1 MRFPHSKS
9 AGSDGGRTSQAAEN
23 ADQTEMQH
31 MRGESVNPI
40 LQTLIQ
46 AIPLPMLLLDEQ
58 GRILGMNPPFQKLLI
73 GTAAQTNAPNLA
85 ALWPELLP
93 FAFDLHHAE
102 SARLIAHAQA
112 CFTQQGIPDW
122 QFLPLI
128 SGDAPP
134 CFCLIGQPGIKDLQV
149 QPPSRVFALFETVNR
164 ARAAMV
170 RGRPEDAF
178 FREVCQVLSQHPAV
192 SLVSIALRQEDHLV
206 AVFSGSQTSPYF
218 VPSIT
223 LDMNNDHPAIRALQE
238 GEVETFTVIPDN
250 DPIWPLWGSFG
261 KEARPE
267 CAVYLPL
274 HGEQAP
280 IGVMAIF
287 GESLL
292 LRDPYLPTLITL
304 AEDLAYALEIQ
315 HKEQDRREIEAR
327 LQATEAEMEEAQRV
341 AQLGSW
347 SLDIA
352 RDWIEGS
359 AEARRLFF
367 IPEDQLEITQEDI
380 VQRIAPDHQAHYL
393 EIIQEAITTG
403 EPTEL
408 EYPLLLP
415 DKRLRWIHARIHS
428 ERNQDGQ
435 PIRLFGTVQ
444 DITTRK
450 VMEEALKASEARW
463 EFALDGAGEGV
474 WDMDTERNTVFYSPR
489 WKRMLGYEPEEIPSE
504 LGEWAKRLHPEEKKH
519 VIDRLVAFIR
529 NPNEGAYVLEYR
541 LQAKAGHYIWILDR
555 GKVVSRTAAGI
566 PSRIIGTHTDITERK
581 QAEDAI
587 RASEALRRAILD
599 STQDAIL
606 AIDATDRIILF
617 NQAAEKLFGYFA
629 NEALGQ
635 PATLLIPERYHPGFH
650 QYRDR
655 VRAGA
660 SQAIQRVK
668 GRRKNGNEFPVELT
682 MSYTTIGQDALF
694 TTVLRDIS
702 SHLETR
708 RELQLADQVFQHSA
722 EAICIIDAQRQ
733 IISVNPRFTELTGW
747 PREAVIG
754 QSTEILIPTHERPNH
769 RQAWRSANK
778 AGIWQGELQLTR
790 RDGSQFPIW
799 LTMNIR
805 RNALGKP
812 THSIIMFSDITERR
826 RATEQ
831 LEFQASHDALTG
843 LPNRYGLDRL
853 LPDLLAQHQE
863 AHQSLAVLFLD
874 LDNFRTINDSL
885 GHSVGDQLLRA
896 VAERLRN
903 TLDHHALIARP
914 GGDEFII
921 VVPHLANPQVA
932 TTEANRIL
940 QVMTSAFEIGNFH
953 LDISLSLGISTFPED
968 GTDIAILFKNAD
980 TAMYAA
986 KAAGR
991 SAIRQFSPQ
1000 MAHRVEHRMALE
1012 TRLRRALDQGEFMLH
1027 YQPQIDTDS
1036 GALNGLEA
1044 LLRWFPKDGERLGPA
1059 EFIPIA
1065 EESGLIIP
1073 IGQWVLEELCRQLIQ
1088 WRQMGHSVVPMAFNL
1103 SPVQFRQADLRQVI
1117 LSTLTRAGLTGQEVE
1132 LELTEGML
1140 IDASTDAHTTLTA
1153 FKDAGIA
1160 IAIDD
1165 FGTGYSALSY
1175 LKKFPID
1182 KLKID
1187 RSFIQEIAHQPVD
1200 AAIAATIINLAHSL
1214 NMRVVAEGVET
1225 QEQHYLLSN
1234 WGCDGVQGY
1243 HFSRPLPA
1251 HEILERYLQP
1261 THQAIQKVG
1270 N

>member
-1 MRFPHSKS
+1 MDFIRDP
-9 AGSDGGRTSQAAEN
+9 D
-23 ADQTEMQH
+23 
-31 MRGESVNPI
+31 
-40 LQTLIQ
+40 
-46 AIPLPMLLLDEQ
+46 
-58 GRILGMNPPFQKLLI
+58 
-73 GTAAQTNAPNLA
+73 
-85 ALWPELLP
+85 
-93 FAFDLHHAE
+93 E
-102 SARLIAHAQA
+102 SAY
-112 CFTQQGIPDW
+112 T
-122 QFLPLI
+122 
-128 SGDAPP
+128 
-134 CFCLIGQPGIKDLQV
+134 
-149 QPPSRVFALFETVNR
+149 
-164 ARAAMV
+164 
-170 RGRPEDAF
+170 
-178 FREVCQVLSQHPAV
+178 
-192 SLVSIALRQEDHLV
+192 
-206 AVFSGSQTSPYF
+206 
-218 VPSIT
+218 
-223 LDMNNDHPAIRALQE
+223 
-238 GEVETFTVIPDN
+238 
-250 DPIWPLWGSFG
+250 
-261 KEARPE
+261 
-267 CAVYLPL
+267 
-274 HGEQAP
+274 
-280 IGVMAIF
+280 
-287 GESLL
+287 
-292 LRDPYLPTLITL
+292 
-304 AEDLAYALEIQ
+304 
-315 HKEQDRREIEAR
+315 
-327 LQATEAEMEEAQRV
+327 
-341 AQLGSW
+341 
-347 SLDIA
+347 
-352 RDWIEGS
+352 
-359 AEARRLFF
+359 
-367 IPEDQLEITQEDI
+367 
-380 VQRIAPDHQAHYL
+380 
-393 EIIQEAITTG
+393 
-403 EPTEL
+403 
-408 EYPLLLP
+408 
-415 DKRLRWIHARIHS
+415 
-428 ERNQDGQ
+428 
-435 PIRLFGTVQ
+435 
-444 DITTRK
+444 
-450 VMEEALKASEARW
+450 
-463 EFALDGAGEGV
+463 
-474 WDMDTERNTVFYSPR
+474 
-489 WKRMLGYEPEEIPSE
+489 
-504 LGEWAKRLHPEEKKH
+504 
-519 VIDRLVAFIR
+519 
-529 NPNEGAYVLEYR
+529 LEYR

-555 GKVVSRTAAGI
+555 GKVLTRNAQGI
-566 PSRIIGTHTDITERK
+566 PTRIIGTHTDITERK
-581 QAEDAI
+581 RSEDAI

-599 STQDAIL
+599 STLDAIL

-617 NQAAEKLFGYFA
+617 NQAAEKLFGYSA

-635 PATLLIPERYHPGFH
+635 PVTLLVPERYHSGFH
-650 QYRDR
+650 KYRDR

-660 SQAIQRVK
+660 SHTIQRVK
-668 GRRKNGNEFPVELT
+668 GCRKNGDEFPVELT

-702 SHLETR
+702 SQLEAR

-722 EAICIIDAQRQ
+722 EAICIIGAHRQ

-747 PREAVIG
+747 SREAVIG
-754 QSTEILIPTHERPNH
+754 QSSEILVPTQEQPRH
-769 RQAWRSANK
+769 RHAWLATK
-778 AGIWQGELQLTR
+778 DAGIWQGDLQLTR

-799 LTMNIR
+799 LTMNMV
-805 RNALGKP
+805 RNAMGKH

-874 LDNFRTINDSL
+874 LDNFKTINDSL
-885 GHSVGDQLLRA
+885 GHNVGDQLLRA
-896 VAERLRN
+896 VAERLKN
-903 TLDHHALIARP
+903 ILGSHALIARP

-921 VVPHLANPQVA
+921 VVPHLSNQQAA
-932 TTEANRIL
+932 TTEANKIL
-940 QVMTSAFEIGNFH
+940 QAMAHTFEIGNFR
-953 LDISLSLGISTFPED
+953 LDISLSLGISTYPED

-991 SAIRQFSPQ
+991 SAIRHFSPQ

-1012 TRLRRALDQGEFMLH
+1012 TRLRRALDQGEFVLH

-1044 LLRWFPKDGERLGPA
+1044 LLRWFPKEGDGLGPA

-1088 WRQMGHSVVPMAFNL
+1088 WRRMGLSVVPIAFNL
-1103 SPVQFRQADLRQVI
+1103 SPLQFRQADLRQAI
-1117 LSTLTRAGLTGQEVE
+1117 FSTLARAGLTGQEVE

-1140 IDASTDAHTTLTA
+1140 IDASTDTHATLTA

-1251 HEILERYLQP
+1251 EEILERYLQP
-1261 THQAIQKVG
+1261 AHQAIKKVV

>member
-1 MRFPHSKS
+1 MK
-9 AGSDGGRTSQAAEN
+9 
-23 ADQTEMQH
+23 
-31 MRGESVNPI
+31 GESVNPI

-58 GRILGMNPPFQKLLI
+58 GRILGMNPPFQTLLA
-73 GTAAQTNAPNLA
+73 GTDAQTNAPNLA
-85 ALWPELLP
+85 ALWPELLSFP
-93 FAFDLHHAE
+93 FDLHHAE

-122 QFLPLI
+122 QLLPLV
-128 SGDAPP
+128 SEDAPP
-134 CFCLIGQPGIKDLQV
+134 CFCLIGQPHIKDFQV
-149 QPPSRVFALFETVNR
+149 QPPSRVIALLETVNR

-178 FREVCQVLSQHPAV
+178 FREVCQVLSQHPSV
-192 SLVSIALRQEDHLV
+192 SLASIALRQENHLA
-206 AVFSGSQTSPYF
+206 AVFAGSQTSPYF

-223 LDMNNDHPAIRALQE
+223 LDMNNNHPAIRALQD
-238 GEVETFTVIPDN
+238 GEVETLTAIPDS
-250 DPIWPLWGSFG
+250 DPVWPLWGSFG

-292 LRDPYLPTLITL
+292 LQDPYLPTLITL

-315 HKEQDRREIEAR
+315 RKEQGRHEIETQLRAS
-327 LQATEAEMEEAQRV
+327 EAHLEEAQRV
-341 AQLGSW
+341 AHLGSW

-352 RDWIEGS
+352 RDSIEGS

-367 IPEDQLEITQEDI
+367 IPEDQLEINQRDI
-380 VQRIAPDHQAHYL
+380 AQRIAPDHQARYL
-393 EIIQEAITTG
+393 QIIQEAINEG

-408 EYPLLLP
+408 EYPLLVP
-415 DKRLRWIHARIHS
+415 DNRLRWIHACVQC
-428 ERNQDGQ
+428 ERNQDGE

-444 DITTRK
+444 DISQRK
-450 VMEEALKASEARW
+450 AMEDALKTSEARW

-474 WDMDTERNTVFYSPR
+474 WDLDTEKNTVFYSPR
-489 WKRMLGYEPEEIPSE
+489 WKRMLGYEPEELASD
-504 LGEWAKRLHPEEKKH
+504 LGEWAKRLHPEEKNQ
-519 VIDRLVAFIR
+519 VIKKLVDFIR
-529 NPNEGAYVLEYR
+529 DPTEGAYTLEYR
-541 LQAKAGHYIWILDR
+541 LQAKTGHYIWILDR
-555 GKVVSRTAAGI
+555 GKVLTRNAQGI
-566 PSRIIGTHTDITERK
+566 PTRVIGTHTDITDRK
-581 QAEDAI
+581 QSEDAI
-587 RASEALRRAILD
+587 RASEGLRRTILD
-599 STQDAIL
+599 STLDAIL
-606 AIDATDRIILF
+606 ALDATDRIILF
-617 NQAAEKLFGYFA
+617 NQAAEKLFGYSA
-629 NEALGQ
+629 NEVLGQ
-635 PATLLIPERYHPGFH
+635 SVTLLVPERYHSGFH
-650 QYRDR
+650 KYRDR

-660 SQAIQRVK
+660 NNTIQRVK
-668 GRRKNGNEFPVELT
+668 GCRKNGDEFPVELT
-682 MSYTTIGQDALF
+682 MSYKTIGQDALF
-694 TTVLRDIS
+694 TAVLRDIS
-702 SHLETR
+702 SQLEAT

-733 IISVNPRFTELTGW
+733 IISVNSRFAELTGW
-747 PREAVIG
+747 SREAVIG
-754 QSTEILIPTHERPNH
+754 QSTEILVPAQEQPGH
-769 RQAWRSANK
+769 RHAWLAAK
-778 AGIWQGELQLTR
+778 DAGIWQGELQLIR
-790 RDGSQFPIW
+790 RDGSPFPIW
-799 LTMNIR
+799 LTINVL
-805 RNALGKP
+805 RNAVGTP
-812 THSIIMFSDITERR
+812 TRSIIMFSDITERR

-831 LEFQASHDALTG
+831 LEFQARHDALTG
-843 LPNRYGLDRL
+843 LPNRYGLDHL

-863 AHQSLAVLFLD
+863 ANQSLAVLFLD
-874 LDNFRTINDSL
+874 LDNFKTINDSL
-885 GHSVGDQLLRA
+885 GHNVGDQLLRA
-896 VAERLRN
+896 VAERLKNSLGSR
-903 TLDHHALIARP
+903 ALIARP

-921 VVPHLANPQVA
+921 VVPHLANQQAA
-932 TTEANRIL
+932 TTEANKIL
-940 QVMTSAFEIGNFH
+940 QTMAHTFEIGNFR
-953 LDISLSLGISTFPED
+953 LDISLSLGISTYPED

-991 SAIRQFSPQ
+991 SAIRQFSPH

-1044 LLRWFPKDGERLGPA
+1044 LLRWFPKQGDGLGPA

-1088 WRQMGHSVVPMAFNL
+1088 WRRMGLSVVPMAFNL
-1103 SPVQFRQADLRQVI
+1103 SPLQFRQADLRQVI
-1117 LSTLTRAGLTGQEVE
+1117 LSTLARAGLTGQEVE

-1140 IDASTDAHTTLTA
+1140 IDASTDTHATLTA

-1200 AAIAATIINLAHSL
+1200 AAIASTIINLAHSL

-1251 HEILERYLQP
+1251 EQILERYLQP
-1261 THQAIQKVG
+1261 AHHAIQKVG

>member
-1 MRFPHSKS
+1 
-9 AGSDGGRTSQAAEN
+9 
-23 ADQTEMQH
+23 

-58 GRILGMNPPFQKLLI
+58 GRILGMNPPFQTLLA

-93 FAFDLHHAE
+93 FAFDLHRPE

-112 CFTQQGIPDW
+112 CFTQKGIPDW
-122 QFLPLI
+122 QLLPLA
-128 SGDAPP
+128 SGAAAP
-134 CFCLIGQPGIKDLQV
+134 CFCLIGH
-149 QPPSRVFALFETVNR
+149 PPMEDAQAQTSSRVVALLETMNR

-178 FREVCQVLSQHPAV
+178 FREVCQVLSQHPCV
-192 SLVSIALRQEDHLV
+192 SLASIALRQEDHLV
-206 AVFSGSQTSPYF
+206 AVFAGSQTSPYF

-223 LDMNNDHPAIRALQE
+223 LDMNNNHPAIRALRD
-238 GEVETFTVIPDN
+238 GEVETLTAIPDS
-250 DPIWPLWGSFG
+250 DPVWPLWGSFG

-287 GESLL
+287 GESFLL
-292 LRDPYLPTLITL
+292 QDPYLPTLITL

-315 HKEQDRREIEAR
+315 RKEQGRREVETRLRASEAH
-327 LQATEAEMEEAQRV
+327 LEEAQRV

-347 SLDIA
+347 SLDIT

-367 IPEDQLEITQEDI
+367 IPEDQLEINQQDI
-380 VQRIAPDHQAHYL
+380 VQRIAPDHRAHYL

-415 DKRLRWIHARIHS
+415 DQRLRWIHARVQS

-444 DITTRK
+444 DITPRK
-450 VMEEALKASEARW
+450 AMEDALRTSEARW

-474 WDMDTERNTVFYSPR
+474 WDMDTALNTVFYSPR
-489 WKRMLGYEPEEIPSE
+489 WKRMLGHEPEEVPND
-504 LGEWAKRLHPEEKKH
+504 LGEWAKRLHPEEKNQ
-519 VIDRLVAFIR
+519 VIKKLVDFIR
-529 NPNEGAYVLEYR
+529 DPDESVYTLEYR

-555 GKVVSRTAAGI
+555 GKVVSRNAQGI
-566 PSRIIGTHTDITERK
+566 PTRIIGTHTDITERK
-581 QAEDAI
+581 RSEDAI

-599 STQDAIL
+599 STLDAIL

-617 NQAAEKLFGYFA
+617 NQAAEKLFGYSA

-635 PATLLIPERYHPGFH
+635 PVTLLIPERYHPGFH

-660 SQAIQRVK
+660 SHAIQRVK
-668 GRRKNGNEFPVELT
+668 GCRKNGDEFPVELT

-702 SHLETR
+702 SQLEAR
-708 RELQLADQVFQHSA
+708 RELQLAEQVFQNSA

-747 PREAVIG
+747 SREAVIG
-754 QSTEILIPTHERPNH
+754 QSSEILVPTQEQPRH
-769 RQAWRSANK
+769 RHAWLATK
-778 AGIWQGELQLTR
+778 DAGIWQGDLQLTR

-799 LTMNIR
+799 LTMNMV
-805 RNALGKP
+805 RNAMGKP

-896 VAERLRN
+896 VAERLKN
-903 TLDHHALIARP
+903 ILGSHALIARP

-921 VVPHLANPQVA
+921 VVPHLANQQAA
-932 TTEANRIL
+932 TTEANKIL
-940 QVMTSAFEIGNFH
+940 QAMAHTFEIGNFR
-953 LDISLSLGISTFPED
+953 LDISLSLGISTYPED

-991 SAIRQFSPQ
+991 SAIRHFSPQ
-1000 MAHRVEHRMALE
+1000 MAYRVEHRMALE
-1012 TRLRRALDQGEFMLH
+1012 TRLRRALDQGEFVLH

-1044 LLRWFPKDGERLGPA
+1044 LLRWFPKGGDGLGPA

-1088 WRQMGHSVVPMAFNL
+1088 WRRMGLSVVPMAFNL
-1103 SPVQFRQADLRQVI
+1103 SPLQFRQADLRQAI
-1117 LSTLTRAGLTGQEVE
+1117 LSTLAHAGLTGQEVE

-1140 IDASTDAHTTLTA
+1140 IDASTDTHATLTA
-1153 FKDAGIA
+1153 FKDAGIG

-1251 HEILERYLQP
+1251 EEILERYLQP
-1261 THQAIQKVG
+1261 AHQPIQKVG

>member
-1 MRFPHSKS
+1 M
-9 AGSDGGRTSQAAEN
+9 
-23 ADQTEMQH
+23 
-31 MRGESVNPI
+31 NPI

-58 GRILGMNPPFQKLLI
+58 GRILGMNPPFQTLLV

-85 ALWPELLP
+85 ALWPELLSFP
-93 FAFDLHHAE
+93 FDLHHAE

-112 CFTQQGIPDW
+112 CFTQKGIPDW
-122 QFLPLI
+122 QLLPLV

-134 CFCLIGQPGIKDLQV
+134 CFCLIGQPRIKDFQV
-149 QPPSRVFALFETVNR
+149 QSPSRVIALLETVNR

-178 FREVCQVLSQHPAV
+178 FREVCQVLSQHPSV
-192 SLVSIALRQEDHLV
+192 SLASIALRQENHLV
-206 AVFSGSQTSPYF
+206 AVFAGSQTSPYF

-223 LDMNNDHPAIRALQE
+223 LDMNNNHPAIRALRD
-238 GEVETFTVIPDN
+238 GEVETLTAIPDS

-292 LRDPYLPTLITL
+292 LQDPYLPTLITL

-315 HKEQDRREIEAR
+315 HKEQSRHEVEAR
-327 LQATEAEMEEAQRV
+327 LRASEAHLEEAQRV

-367 IPEDQLEITQEDI
+367 IPEDQLEINQQDI
-380 VQRIAPDHQAHYL
+380 AQRIAPDHQAHYL
-393 EIIQEAITTG
+393 EITQEAITTG

-415 DKRLRWIHARIHS
+415 DNRSRWIHARIRC

-444 DITTRK
+444 DISPRK
-450 VMEEALKASEARW
+450 TMEDALKTSEARW

-474 WDMDTERNTVFYSPR
+474 WDMDTEKNTVFYAPR
-489 WKRMLGYEPEEIPSE
+489 WKRMLGYEPEELASD
-504 LGEWAKRLHPEEKKH
+504 LGEWAKRLHPEEKNQ
-519 VIDRLVAFIR
+519 VIKKLVDFIR
-529 NPNEGAYVLEYR
+529 NPAESVYTLEYR

-555 GKVVSRTAAGI
+555 GKVISRNAQGI
-566 PSRIIGTHTDITERK
+566 PTRVIGTHTDITERK
-581 QAEDAI
+581 RAEDAI

-599 STQDAIL
+599 STLDAIL
-606 AIDATDRIILF
+606 AIDATGRIILF
-617 NQAAEKLFGYFA
+617 NQAAEKLFGYSA

-635 PATLLIPERYHPGFH
+635 PVTLLIPERYHPVFH

-660 SQAIQRVK
+660 SHAIRRAK
-668 GRRKNGNEFPVELT
+668 GCRKNGDEFPVELT

-702 SHLETR
+702 SHLETT

-722 EAICIIDAQRQ
+722 EAICILDNQRNV
-733 IISVNPRFTELTGW
+733 ISVNPRFTQLTGW
-747 PREAVIG
+747 RREAVIG
-754 QSTEILIPTHERPNH
+754 QSVEFLISPSEMPSH
-769 RQAWRSANK
+769 RQAWLASK
-778 AGIWQGELQLTR
+778 ESGTWQGELQLIR
-790 RDGSQFPIW
+790 RDGSLFPIW
-799 LTMNIR
+799 LTMNMLH
-805 RNALGKP
+805 NAVGTP
-812 THSIIMFSDITERR
+812 TRSIIMFSDITERR

-853 LPDLLAQHQE
+853 LPGLLAQHQE
-863 AHQSLAVLFLD
+863 AHQVLAVLFLD
-874 LDNFRTINDSL
+874 LDNFKTINDSL
-885 GHSVGDQLLRA
+885 GHGVGDQLLRA

-903 TLDHHALIARP
+903 TLDRHALIARP

-921 VVPHLANPQVA
+921 VIPNLANPQAA
-932 TTEANRIL
+932 TVEATKIL
-940 QVMTSAFEIGNFH
+940 QTMTSPFEIGNFRK
-953 LDISLSLGISTFPED
+953 DISLSLGISTFPED
-968 GTDIAILFKNAD
+968 GTDIATLFKKAD

-1044 LLRWFPKDGERLGPA
+1044 LLRWFPQEGGRLGPA

-1088 WRQMGHSVVPMAFNL
+1088 WRRMGLSVVPMAFNL
-1103 SPVQFRQADLRQVI
+1103 SPLQFRQADLRQVI
-1117 LSTLTRAGLTGQEVE
+1117 LSTLARAGLTGQEVE

-1140 IDASTDAHTTLTA
+1140 IDASTDTHATLTA

-1200 AAIAATIINLAHSL
+1200 AAIASTIINLAHSL

-1251 HEILERYLQP
+1251 EEILERYLRP
-1261 THQAIQKVG
+1261 PHQAIQKVG

>member
-1 MRFPHSKS
+1 MK
-9 AGSDGGRTSQAAEN
+9 
-23 ADQTEMQH
+23 
-31 MRGESVNPI
+31 GESVNPI

-58 GRILGMNPPFQKLLI
+58 GRILGMNPPFQTLLA
-73 GTAAQTNAPNLA
+73 GTDAQTNAPNLA
-85 ALWPELLP
+85 ALWPELLSFP
-93 FAFDLHHAE
+93 FDLHHAE

-122 QFLPLI
+122 QLLPLV
-128 SGDAPP
+128 SEDAPP
-134 CFCLIGQPGIKDLQV
+134 CFCLIGQPHIKDFQV
-149 QPPSRVFALFETVNR
+149 QPPSRVIALLETVNR

-178 FREVCQVLSQHPAV
+178 FREVCQVLSQHPSV
-192 SLVSIALRQEDHLV
+192 SLASIALRQENHLA
-206 AVFSGSQTSPYF
+206 AVFAGSQTSPYF

-223 LDMNNDHPAIRALQE
+223 LDMNNNHPAIRALQD
-238 GEVETFTVIPDN
+238 GEVETLTAIPDS
-250 DPIWPLWGSFG
+250 DPVWPLWGSFG

-274 HGEQAP
+274 HGEQTP

-292 LRDPYLPTLITL
+292 LQDPYLPTLITL

-315 HKEQDRREIEAR
+315 RKEQSRQEVEAR
-327 LQATEAEMEEAQRV
+327 LRASEAHLEEAQRM

-352 RDWIEGS
+352 RDWVEGS
-359 AEARRLFF
+359 VEARRLFF
-367 IPEDQLEITQEDI
+367 IPEDQLEIGPQDI
-380 VQRIAPDHQAHYL
+380 AQRIAPSHLAGYL
-393 EIIQEAITTG
+393 KCVQETIATG

-415 DKRLRWIHARIHS
+415 DKRLRWIHARVRC

-450 VMEEALKASEARW
+450 AMEDALKTSEARW

-474 WDMDTERNTVFYSPR
+474 WDMDTDKNTVFYSPR
-489 WKRMLGYEPEEIPSE
+489 WKRMLGYEPEELASD
-504 LGEWAKRLHPEEKKH
+504 LGEWAIRLHPEEKNQ
-519 VIDRLVAFIR
+519 VIKKLVDFIR
-529 NPNEGAYVLEYR
+529 DPAEGAYTLEYR

-555 GKVVSRTAAGI
+555 GKVISRNAQGI
-566 PSRIIGTHTDITERK
+566 PTRVIGTHTDITERK
-581 QAEDAI
+581 RSEDAI
-587 RASEALRRAILD
+587 RASEALRRTILD
-599 STQDAIL
+599 STLDAIL
-606 AIDATDRIILF
+606 ALDATDRIILF
-617 NQAAEKLFGYFA
+617 NQAAEKLFGYSA
-629 NEALGQ
+629 HEVLGQ
-635 PATLLIPERYHPGFH
+635 PVTLLVPERYHSGFH
-650 QYRDR
+650 KYRDR

-660 SQAIQRVK
+660 SSTIQRVK
-668 GRRKNGNEFPVELT
+668 GCRKNGDEFPVELT

-702 SHLETR
+702 SQLEAT

-733 IISVNPRFTELTGW
+733 IISVNSRFTDLTGW
-747 PREAVIG
+747 SREAAIG
-754 QSTEILIPTHERPNH
+754 QSSEILVPAQQQPGH
-769 RQAWRSANK
+769 RQAWLAAK
-778 AGIWQGELQLTR
+778 DAGIWQGELQLIR
-790 RDGSQFPIW
+790 RNGSPFPIW
-799 LTMNIR
+799 LTINVL
-805 RNALGKP
+805 RNAVGTP
-812 THSIIMFSDITERR
+812 TRSIIMFSDITERR

-831 LEFQASHDALTG
+831 LEFQARHDALTG
-843 LPNRYGLDRL
+843 LPNRYGLDHL

-863 AHQSLAVLFLD
+863 ANQSLAVLFLD
-874 LDNFRTINDSL
+874 LDNFKTINDSL
-885 GHSVGDQLLRA
+885 GHNVGDQLLRA
-896 VAERLRN
+896 VAERLKNSLGSR
-903 TLDHHALIARP
+903 ALIARP

-921 VVPHLANPQVA
+921 VVPHLANQQAA
-932 TTEANRIL
+932 TTEANKIL
-940 QVMTSAFEIGNFH
+940 QTMAHTFEIGNFR
-953 LDISLSLGISTFPED
+953 LDISLSLGISTYPED

-1044 LLRWFPKDGERLGPA
+1044 LLRWFPKEGDGLGPA

-1088 WRQMGHSVVPMAFNL
+1088 WRRMGLSVVPMAFNL
-1103 SPVQFRQADLRQVI
+1103 SPLQFRQADLRQVI
-1117 LSTLTRAGLTGQEVE
+1117 LSTLARAGLTGQEVE

-1140 IDASTDAHTTLTA
+1140 IDASTDTHATLTA

-1200 AAIAATIINLAHSL
+1200 AAIASTIINLAHSL

-1251 HEILERYLQP
+1251 EQILERYLQP